1 MKKNKVKGLLNG
13 YLTWPLILIML
24 FAIMTIHMFIIN
36 IKSGSVA
43 FIYFAVYA
51 AIAVFLYNYKTS
63 AISARHIC
71 SKKWIFPTLIYQY
84 PETFYGQ
91 MMHSPKLQDTL
102 SKENEVTR

>member
-36 IKSGSVA
+36 IQSGSVA

-63 AISARHIC
+63 AI
-71 SKKWIFPTLIYQY
+71 
-84 PETFYGQ
+84 
-91 MMHSPKLQDTL
+91 L
-102 SKENEVTR
+102 SNIVNFANDYNLSQIGRAHV